1 MKKFYRICGL
11 AIIVGLVM
19 MLVGWSNN
27 GVRPI
32 IANHN
37 HFTLTAIDDSKLTR
51 TYTSNHK
58 FNKVFIQ
65 TDSSDVFLHSGKK
78 YQVNVTGVNP
88 DAVQVKLANNRLDIY
103 EPRPIAINWRKIGS
117 RIDVTVPQNVHY
129 TEFDSD
135 SDHGNIRLKDLKAN
149 ANFVSCMDG
158 YLDIDNIDMKNTSLI
173 TGGNHRLTINNSDL
187 GNAELKIDGGWCR
200 LLNCR
205 STMTLDA
212 SNANITINNSQ
223 LSNRNSF
230 TLQSSNLVIK
240 NAPNLSYQLTAD
252 GKAIRYKGSKPYEN
266 FIKKNSK
273 KNFLLVDSTEG
284 TITIK

>member
-1 MKKFYRICGL
+1 MF
-11 AIIVGLVM
+11 
-19 MLVGWSNN
+19 
-27 GVRPI
+27 
-32 IANHN
+32 
-37 HFTLTAIDDSKLTR
+37 F
-51 TYTSNHK
+51 
-58 FNKVFIQ
+58 FIRA
-65 TDSSDVFLHSGKK
+65 KK

-117 RIDVTVPQNVHY
+117 KIDVTVPQNVHY

-149 ANFVSCMDG
+149 ANFVSCIDG
-158 YLDIDNIDMKNTSLI
+158 YLDIDNIDTKNTSLI
-173 TGGNHRLTINNSDL
+173 TGSNHRLTLNNSDL
-187 GNAELKIDGGWCR
+187 GNAEVKIDGGWCR

-240 NAPNLSYQLTAD
+240 NTPNLSYQLTAD
-252 GKAIRYKGSKPYEN
+252 GKAIRYMVQSPMKTSSKRTPRKFY
-266 FIKKNSK
+266 F
-273 KNFLLVDSTEG
+273 G
-284 TITIK
+284 